1 MNDLR
6 RLRVF
11 SISAAL
17 VWSALLGGFFYYDVY
32 VENTHMHELAIKEA
46 RSNFSTNQALR
57 LWVVRHG
64 GVYVPADERTPP
76 NPALAHVPERDV
88 VTPSGRKLTLMNSA
102 YVLRQ
107 LMDEFGELH
116 GVKGKLTSI
125 KPLNPNN
132 APDPWESEALRQFE
146 AGKQEVFEFSEIDG
160 QPFLRLMSVMRVE
173 EGCLK
178 CHATQ
183 GYKVGDVRG
192 GASLSVPMRPYLTEF
207 YDSIRQKLLIYQA
220 IWLTGLLGLAGW
232 TRLTG
237 RRLREKALL
246 DTRLLEQHKAIEQ
259 ANAELTHFA
268 NISAHHLMEPARR
281 LLSFTQRLR
290 KKLDHAIQDPDVMQ
304 SLDFIEQGATRM
316 RDLIR
321 DIERYLAAG
330 MARAPLRLNSAAHA
344 LTEARRRLAPLMA
357 SNAAEI
363 QIQALAPVY
372 LDMPRLIDLFEIL
385 LANALIHAR
394 TDKITM
400 IRISGQNRQT
410 ITRFRIEDNGPGIE
424 PQYQERVFGVF
435 EQLKPNPLAG
445 TGIGL
450 AIARRIVESRSG
462 EIWIETPMQG
472 GTAVVFDLPIEAE
485 KK

>member
-1 MNDLR
+1 MNPIFDLK
-6 RLRVF
+6 LF
-11 SISAAL
+11 SIAAAL
-17 VWSALLGGFFYYDVY
+17 VWSGLLGGFFYYDVS
-32 VENTHMHELAIKEA
+32 VAKKHVHELAIKEA

-64 GVYVPADERTPP
+64 GVYAPVDEKTPP
-76 NPALAHVPERDV
+76 NPALAHIPERDI
-88 VTPSGRKLTLMNSA
+88 VTPSGKQLTLMNSA

-116 GVKGKLTSI
+116 GVKGKLTSF

-132 APDPWESEALRQFE
+132 APDPWESEVLRQFE
-146 AGKQEVFEFSEIDG
+146 AGKQEVFDFSEING
-160 QPFLRLMSVMRVE
+160 QPYLRLMSVMLVE

-178 CHATQ
+178 CHAAQ

-192 GASLSVPMRPYLTEF
+192 GASLSVPMRPYLEEF
-207 YDSIRQKLLIYQA
+207 YDSIRQKLLIYLV
-220 IWLTGLLGLAGW
+220 IWLTGLIGIAGW

-237 RRLREKALL
+237 RRLREKNQL
-246 DTRLLEQHKAIEQ
+246 DARIQEQHKAIEQ

-290 KKLDHAIQDPDVMQ
+290 KKLDHAIQDPDVTQ
-304 SLDFIEQGATRM
+304 CLDFIEQGATRM

-330 MARAPLRLNSAAHA
+330 MARAPLRLNSTEHA
-344 LTEARRRLAPLMA
+344 LTEALRRLAPLIE
-357 SNAAEI
+357 STAAKIEV
-363 QIQALAPVY
+363 QTLAPVY
-372 LDMPRLIDLFEIL
+372 LDMPRLIDLFEVL
-385 LANALIHAR
+385 LANALIHAK
-394 TDKITM
+394 TDKITT

-410 ITRFRIEDNGPGIE
+410 VTRLRIEDNGPGIE

-450 AIARRIVESRSG
+450 AIARRIIESRSG

-472 GTAVVFDLPIEAE
+472 GTAVVFDLPIEDV